1 MHNILHLNQ
10 KLFIFGKTETKYC
23 SFCKIEEETAIHLFA
38 TCSETIRFWNS
49 IKYFLRDN
57 LVIPSL
63 FPQSAIFG
71 LFEIDPDVFKILNH
85 ILLLFKYFVYNS
97 RESEVRLFSKF
108 LKNLQKVY
116 SIEKRISKQSKR
128 KKIIFDKKWKKIQNK
143 LKPYMDT
150 C

>member
-1 MHNILHLNQ
+1 M
-10 KLFIFGKTETKYC
+10 KL
-23 SFCKIEEETAIHLFA
+23 
-38 TCSETIRFWNS
+38 IRFWNS

-63 FPQSAIFG
+63 SPQSAIFG

-85 ILLLFKYFVYNS
+85 ILLMFKYFVYNS
-97 RESEVRLFSKF
+97 RESQVLLFSKF
-108 LKNLQKVY
+108 LRNLQKVY
-116 SIEKRISKQSKR
+116 YMEKRISKQSKR